1 MGGRTADAGCR
12 NAVDTSLCH
21 GLGHVEGFRPATLH
35 QAYLALRA
43 WGLPVSEHTTLA
55 TDLAG
60 VRERIDYWGEHRH
73 EVDHEIDGVVV
84 KVDEVALQRRLGS
97 TSRAPRWAIAYKYP
111 PEEAQTKLLDIR
123 VNVGRTGRIT
133 PFAFMTPVKVAGSTV
148 GQATLHNASEIKRKG
163 VLIGDTVVIRKAGD
177 VIPEVL
183 GPVVELRDGSEREFI
198 MPTTCPEC
206 GSPLA
211 PEKEGDADIRCPNA
225 RGCPGQLRERV
236 FHVASRNGLDIEVLG
251 YEAGVALLQA
261 KVIADEGELFA
272 LTERDLLRTD
282 LFRTKAGE
290 LSANGKRL
298 LVNLDKAKAAPL
310 WRVLLSLLAEAS
322 SSRAGLGYEVI
333 VSRLDD
339 EANIAPWLRAAH
351 RYGAKVKW
359 AEVDIETGE
368 LPTWQWESLISKS
381 TRLVAVNSA
390 SGTLGGVTD
399 LRAMTKLVHD
409 VGALVVVDHSAAAPY
424 RLLDIRETD
433 ADVVTVNAHA
443 WGGPPIG
450 AMVFRDPS
458 VMNSFGSVSTNPYAT
473 GPARLEIGV
482 HQFGLLAG
490 VVASIEYLAA
500 LDESARGS
508 RRERLAVSMQ
518 SADAYLNRVF
528 DYLMV
533 SLRSLPLVM
542 LIGRPEAQ
550 IPVVSFA
557 VHKVPA
563 DRVVQR
569 LADNGILAIAN
580 TGSRVLDVLGVNDV
594 GGGVVNEEVAPWL
607 DLVRKL
613 GVLAGV
619 LSDELPV
626 SLSVQVRGELA
637 AEEVEVLRLSALRGL
652 FSAVIE
658 DAVTFV
664 NAPALAAERG
674 VTAEICKASE
684 SPNHRSVVD
693 VRAVGADGS
702 VVTVSGTLYGPQ
714 LSQKIVQ
721 INGRHFDL
729 RAQGINLIIH
739 YVDRPG
745 ALGKIGT
752 LLGTAGVNI
761 QAAQLSEDAEG
772 PGATILLRLDQD
784 VPDDVRTA
792 IAAAVDAYK
801 LEVVDLS

>member
-1 MGGRTADAGCR
+1 MAYDVARVRGLHPSLGDGWVHFDAPAGMLIPDSVATTVSTA
-12 NAVDTSLCH
+12 
-21 GLGHVEGFRPATLH
+21 FRRSGA
-35 QAYLALRA
+35 
-43 WGLPVSEHTTLA
+43 
-55 TDLAG
+55 
-60 VRERIDYWGEHRH
+60 
-73 EVDHEIDGVVV
+73 
-84 KVDEVALQRRLGS
+84 
-97 TSRAPRWAIAYKYP
+97 
-111 PEEAQTKLLDIR
+111 
-123 VNVGRTGRIT
+123 
-133 PFAFMTPVKVAGSTV
+133 STV
-148 GQATLHNASEIKRKG
+148 GAHPSARRSAAVLDAAREAVADLVNADPGG
-163 VLIGDTVVIRKAGD
+163 V
-177 VIPEVL
+177 VL
-183 GPVVELRDGSEREFI
+183 G
-198 MPTTCPEC
+198 
-206 GSPLA
+206 
-211 PEKEGDADIRCPNA
+211 ADRA
-225 RGCPGQLRERV
+225 
-236 FHVASRNGLDIEVLG
+236 
-251 YEAGVALLQA
+251 
-261 KVIADEGELFA
+261 
-272 LTERDLLRTD
+272 
-282 LFRTKAGE
+282 
-290 LSANGKRL
+290 
-298 LVNLDKAKAAPL
+298 
-310 WRVLLSLLAEAS
+310 VLLSLLAEAS

-490 VVASIEYLAA
+490 LVASIEYLAA

-594 GGGVVNEEVAPWL
+594 GGAVTVGLAHYSTMAEV
-607 DLVRKL
+607 DQLVR
-613 GVLAGV
+613 
-619 LSDELPV
+619 
-626 SLSVQVRGELA
+626 
-637 AEEVEVLRLSALRGL
+637 
-652 FSAVIE
+652 
-658 DAVTFV
+658 
-664 NAPALAAERG
+664 ALA
-674 VTAEICKASE
+674 S
-684 SPNHRSVVD
+684 
-693 VRAVGADGS
+693 
-702 VVTVSGTLYGPQ
+702 
-714 LSQKIVQ
+714 
-721 INGRHFDL
+721 
-729 RAQGINLIIH
+729 
-739 YVDRPG
+739 
-745 ALGKIGT
+745 LG
-752 LLGTAGVNI
+752 
-761 QAAQLSEDAEG
+761 
-772 PGATILLRLDQD
+772 
-784 VPDDVRTA
+784 
-792 IAAAVDAYK
+792 
-801 LEVVDLS
+801 

>member
-1 MGGRTADAGCR
+1 MAYDVARVRGLHPSLGDGWVHFDAPAGMLIPDSVATTVSTA
-12 NAVDTSLCH
+12 
-21 GLGHVEGFRPATLH
+21 FRRSGA
-35 QAYLALRA
+35 
-43 WGLPVSEHTTLA
+43 
-55 TDLAG
+55 
-60 VRERIDYWGEHRH
+60 
-73 EVDHEIDGVVV
+73 
-84 KVDEVALQRRLGS
+84 
-97 TSRAPRWAIAYKYP
+97 
-111 PEEAQTKLLDIR
+111 
-123 VNVGRTGRIT
+123 
-133 PFAFMTPVKVAGSTV
+133 STV
-148 GQATLHNASEIKRKG
+148 GAHPSARRSAAVLDAAREAVADLVNADPGG
-163 VLIGDTVVIRKAGD
+163 V
-177 VIPEVL
+177 VL
-183 GPVVELRDGSEREFI
+183 G
-198 MPTTCPEC
+198 
-206 GSPLA
+206 
-211 PEKEGDADIRCPNA
+211 ADRA
-225 RGCPGQLRERV
+225 
-236 FHVASRNGLDIEVLG
+236 
-251 YEAGVALLQA
+251 
-261 KVIADEGELFA
+261 
-272 LTERDLLRTD
+272 
-282 LFRTKAGE
+282 
-290 LSANGKRL
+290 
-298 LVNLDKAKAAPL
+298 
-310 WRVLLSLLAEAS
+310 VLLSLLAEAS

-339 EANIAPWLRAAH
+339 EANIVPWLRAAH

-594 GGGVVNEEVAPWL
+594 GGAVTVGLAHYSTMAEV
-607 DLVRKL
+607 DQLVR
-613 GVLAGV
+613 
-619 LSDELPV
+619 
-626 SLSVQVRGELA
+626 
-637 AEEVEVLRLSALRGL
+637 
-652 FSAVIE
+652 
-658 DAVTFV
+658 
-664 NAPALAAERG
+664 ALA
-674 VTAEICKASE
+674 S
-684 SPNHRSVVD
+684 
-693 VRAVGADGS
+693 
-702 VVTVSGTLYGPQ
+702 
-714 LSQKIVQ
+714 
-721 INGRHFDL
+721 
-729 RAQGINLIIH
+729 
-739 YVDRPG
+739 
-745 ALGKIGT
+745 LG
-752 LLGTAGVNI
+752 
-761 QAAQLSEDAEG
+761 
-772 PGATILLRLDQD
+772 
-784 VPDDVRTA
+784 
-792 IAAAVDAYK
+792 
-801 LEVVDLS
+801 

>member
-1 MGGRTADAGCR
+1 MAYDVARVRGLHPSLGDGWVHFDAPAGMLIPDSVATTVSTA
-12 NAVDTSLCH
+12 
-21 GLGHVEGFRPATLH
+21 FRRSGA
-35 QAYLALRA
+35 
-43 WGLPVSEHTTLA
+43 
-55 TDLAG
+55 
-60 VRERIDYWGEHRH
+60 
-73 EVDHEIDGVVV
+73 
-84 KVDEVALQRRLGS
+84 
-97 TSRAPRWAIAYKYP
+97 
-111 PEEAQTKLLDIR
+111 
-123 VNVGRTGRIT
+123 
-133 PFAFMTPVKVAGSTV
+133 STV
-148 GQATLHNASEIKRKG
+148 GAHPSARRSAAVLDAAREAVADLVNADPG
-163 VLIGDTVVIRKAGD
+163 GA
-177 VIPEVL
+177 VL
-183 GPVVELRDGSEREFI
+183 G
-198 MPTTCPEC
+198 
-206 GSPLA
+206 
-211 PEKEGDADIRCPNA
+211 ADRA
-225 RGCPGQLRERV
+225 
-236 FHVASRNGLDIEVLG
+236 
-251 YEAGVALLQA
+251 
-261 KVIADEGELFA
+261 
-272 LTERDLLRTD
+272 
-282 LFRTKAGE
+282 
-290 LSANGKRL
+290 
-298 LVNLDKAKAAPL
+298 
-310 WRVLLSLLAEAS
+310 VLLSLLAEAS

-594 GGGVVNEEVAPWL
+594 GGAVTVGLAHYSTMAEV
-607 DLVRKL
+607 DQLVR
-613 GVLAGV
+613 
-619 LSDELPV
+619 
-626 SLSVQVRGELA
+626 
-637 AEEVEVLRLSALRGL
+637 
-652 FSAVIE
+652 
-658 DAVTFV
+658 
-664 NAPALAAERG
+664 ALA
-674 VTAEICKASE
+674 S
-684 SPNHRSVVD
+684 
-693 VRAVGADGS
+693 
-702 VVTVSGTLYGPQ
+702 
-714 LSQKIVQ
+714 
-721 INGRHFDL
+721 
-729 RAQGINLIIH
+729 
-739 YVDRPG
+739 
-745 ALGKIGT
+745 LG
-752 LLGTAGVNI
+752 
-761 QAAQLSEDAEG
+761 
-772 PGATILLRLDQD
+772 
-784 VPDDVRTA
+784 
-792 IAAAVDAYK
+792 
-801 LEVVDLS
+801 

>member
-1 MGGRTADAGCR
+1 MAYDVARVRGLHPSLGDGWVHFDAPAGMLIPDSVATTVSTA
-12 NAVDTSLCH
+12 
-21 GLGHVEGFRPATLH
+21 FRRSGA
-35 QAYLALRA
+35 
-43 WGLPVSEHTTLA
+43 
-55 TDLAG
+55 
-60 VRERIDYWGEHRH
+60 
-73 EVDHEIDGVVV
+73 
-84 KVDEVALQRRLGS
+84 
-97 TSRAPRWAIAYKYP
+97 
-111 PEEAQTKLLDIR
+111 
-123 VNVGRTGRIT
+123 
-133 PFAFMTPVKVAGSTV
+133 STV
-148 GQATLHNASEIKRKG
+148 GAHPSARRSAAILDAAREAVADLVNADPGG
-163 VLIGDTVVIRKAGD
+163 V
-177 VIPEVL
+177 VL
-183 GPVVELRDGSEREFI
+183 G
-198 MPTTCPEC
+198 
-206 GSPLA
+206 
-211 PEKEGDADIRCPNA
+211 ADRA
-225 RGCPGQLRERV
+225 
-236 FHVASRNGLDIEVLG
+236 
-251 YEAGVALLQA
+251 
-261 KVIADEGELFA
+261 
-272 LTERDLLRTD
+272 
-282 LFRTKAGE
+282 
-290 LSANGKRL
+290 
-298 LVNLDKAKAAPL
+298 
-310 WRVLLSLLAEAS
+310 VLLSLLAEAS

-594 GGGVVNEEVAPWL
+594 GGAVTVGLAHYSTMAEV
-607 DLVRKL
+607 DQLVR
-613 GVLAGV
+613 
-619 LSDELPV
+619 
-626 SLSVQVRGELA
+626 
-637 AEEVEVLRLSALRGL
+637 
-652 FSAVIE
+652 
-658 DAVTFV
+658 
-664 NAPALAAERG
+664 ALA
-674 VTAEICKASE
+674 S
-684 SPNHRSVVD
+684 
-693 VRAVGADGS
+693 
-702 VVTVSGTLYGPQ
+702 
-714 LSQKIVQ
+714 
-721 INGRHFDL
+721 
-729 RAQGINLIIH
+729 
-739 YVDRPG
+739 
-745 ALGKIGT
+745 LG
-752 LLGTAGVNI
+752 
-761 QAAQLSEDAEG
+761 
-772 PGATILLRLDQD
+772 
-784 VPDDVRTA
+784 
-792 IAAAVDAYK
+792 
-801 LEVVDLS
+801 

>member
-1 MGGRTADAGCR
+1 MAYDVARVRGLHPSLGDGWVHFDAPAGMLIPDSVATTVLTA
-12 NAVDTSLCH
+12 
-21 GLGHVEGFRPATLH
+21 FRRSGA
-35 QAYLALRA
+35 
-43 WGLPVSEHTTLA
+43 
-55 TDLAG
+55 
-60 VRERIDYWGEHRH
+60 
-73 EVDHEIDGVVV
+73 
-84 KVDEVALQRRLGS
+84 
-97 TSRAPRWAIAYKYP
+97 
-111 PEEAQTKLLDIR
+111 
-123 VNVGRTGRIT
+123 
-133 PFAFMTPVKVAGSTV
+133 STV
-148 GQATLHNASEIKRKG
+148 GAHPSARRSAAVLDAAREAVADLVNADPGG
-163 VLIGDTVVIRKAGD
+163 V
-177 VIPEVL
+177 VL
-183 GPVVELRDGSEREFI
+183 G
-198 MPTTCPEC
+198 
-206 GSPLA
+206 
-211 PEKEGDADIRCPNA
+211 ADRA
-225 RGCPGQLRERV
+225 
-236 FHVASRNGLDIEVLG
+236 
-251 YEAGVALLQA
+251 
-261 KVIADEGELFA
+261 
-272 LTERDLLRTD
+272 
-282 LFRTKAGE
+282 
-290 LSANGKRL
+290 
-298 LVNLDKAKAAPL
+298 
-310 WRVLLSLLAEAS
+310 VLLSLLAEAS

-594 GGGVVNEEVAPWL
+594 GGAVTVGLAHYSTMAEV
-607 DLVRKL
+607 DQLVR
-613 GVLAGV
+613 
-619 LSDELPV
+619 
-626 SLSVQVRGELA
+626 
-637 AEEVEVLRLSALRGL
+637 
-652 FSAVIE
+652 
-658 DAVTFV
+658 
-664 NAPALAAERG
+664 ALA
-674 VTAEICKASE
+674 S
-684 SPNHRSVVD
+684 
-693 VRAVGADGS
+693 
-702 VVTVSGTLYGPQ
+702 
-714 LSQKIVQ
+714 
-721 INGRHFDL
+721 
-729 RAQGINLIIH
+729 
-739 YVDRPG
+739 
-745 ALGKIGT
+745 LG
-752 LLGTAGVNI
+752 
-761 QAAQLSEDAEG
+761 
-772 PGATILLRLDQD
+772 
-784 VPDDVRTA
+784 
-792 IAAAVDAYK
+792 
-801 LEVVDLS
+801 

>member
-1 MGGRTADAGCR
+1 MAYDVARVRGLHPSLGDGWVHFDAPAGMLIPDSVATTVSTA
-12 NAVDTSLCH
+12 
-21 GLGHVEGFRPATLH
+21 FRRSGA
-35 QAYLALRA
+35 
-43 WGLPVSEHTTLA
+43 
-55 TDLAG
+55 
-60 VRERIDYWGEHRH
+60 
-73 EVDHEIDGVVV
+73 
-84 KVDEVALQRRLGS
+84 
-97 TSRAPRWAIAYKYP
+97 
-111 PEEAQTKLLDIR
+111 
-123 VNVGRTGRIT
+123 
-133 PFAFMTPVKVAGSTV
+133 STV
-148 GQATLHNASEIKRKG
+148 GAHPSARRSAAVLDAAREAVADLVNADPGG
-163 VLIGDTVVIRKAGD
+163 V
-177 VIPEVL
+177 VL
-183 GPVVELRDGSEREFI
+183 G
-198 MPTTCPEC
+198 
-206 GSPLA
+206 
-211 PEKEGDADIRCPNA
+211 ADRA
-225 RGCPGQLRERV
+225 
-236 FHVASRNGLDIEVLG
+236 
-251 YEAGVALLQA
+251 
-261 KVIADEGELFA
+261 
-272 LTERDLLRTD
+272 
-282 LFRTKAGE
+282 
-290 LSANGKRL
+290 
-298 LVNLDKAKAAPL
+298 
-310 WRVLLSLLAEAS
+310 VLLSLLAEAS

-563 DRVVQR
+563 DRVVHR

-594 GGGVVNEEVAPWL
+594 GGAVTVGLAHYSTMAEV
-607 DLVRKL
+607 DQLVR
-613 GVLAGV
+613 
-619 LSDELPV
+619 
-626 SLSVQVRGELA
+626 
-637 AEEVEVLRLSALRGL
+637 
-652 FSAVIE
+652 
-658 DAVTFV
+658 
-664 NAPALAAERG
+664 ALA
-674 VTAEICKASE
+674 S
-684 SPNHRSVVD
+684 
-693 VRAVGADGS
+693 
-702 VVTVSGTLYGPQ
+702 
-714 LSQKIVQ
+714 
-721 INGRHFDL
+721 
-729 RAQGINLIIH
+729 
-739 YVDRPG
+739 
-745 ALGKIGT
+745 LG
-752 LLGTAGVNI
+752 
-761 QAAQLSEDAEG
+761 
-772 PGATILLRLDQD
+772 
-784 VPDDVRTA
+784 
-792 IAAAVDAYK
+792 
-801 LEVVDLS
+801 

>member
-1 MGGRTADAGCR
+1 MAYDVARVRGLHPSLGDGWVHFDAPAGMLIPDSVATTVSTA
-12 NAVDTSLCH
+12 
-21 GLGHVEGFRPATLH
+21 FRRSGA
-35 QAYLALRA
+35 
-43 WGLPVSEHTTLA
+43 
-55 TDLAG
+55 
-60 VRERIDYWGEHRH
+60 
-73 EVDHEIDGVVV
+73 
-84 KVDEVALQRRLGS
+84 
-97 TSRAPRWAIAYKYP
+97 
-111 PEEAQTKLLDIR
+111 
-123 VNVGRTGRIT
+123 
-133 PFAFMTPVKVAGSTV
+133 STV
-148 GQATLHNASEIKRKG
+148 GAHPSARRSAAVLDAAREAVADLVNADPGG
-163 VLIGDTVVIRKAGD
+163 V
-177 VIPEVL
+177 VL
-183 GPVVELRDGSEREFI
+183 G
-198 MPTTCPEC
+198 
-206 GSPLA
+206 
-211 PEKEGDADIRCPNA
+211 ADRA
-225 RGCPGQLRERV
+225 
-236 FHVASRNGLDIEVLG
+236 
-251 YEAGVALLQA
+251 
-261 KVIADEGELFA
+261 
-272 LTERDLLRTD
+272 
-282 LFRTKAGE
+282 
-290 LSANGKRL
+290 
-298 LVNLDKAKAAPL
+298 
-310 WRVLLSLLAEAS
+310 VLLSLLAEAS

-550 IPVVSFA
+550 IPLVSFA

-594 GGGVVNEEVAPWL
+594 GGAVTVGLAHYSTMAEV
-607 DLVRKL
+607 DQLVR
-613 GVLAGV
+613 
-619 LSDELPV
+619 
-626 SLSVQVRGELA
+626 
-637 AEEVEVLRLSALRGL
+637 
-652 FSAVIE
+652 
-658 DAVTFV
+658 
-664 NAPALAAERG
+664 ALA
-674 VTAEICKASE
+674 S
-684 SPNHRSVVD
+684 
-693 VRAVGADGS
+693 
-702 VVTVSGTLYGPQ
+702 
-714 LSQKIVQ
+714 
-721 INGRHFDL
+721 
-729 RAQGINLIIH
+729 
-739 YVDRPG
+739 
-745 ALGKIGT
+745 LG
-752 LLGTAGVNI
+752 
-761 QAAQLSEDAEG
+761 
-772 PGATILLRLDQD
+772 
-784 VPDDVRTA
+784 
-792 IAAAVDAYK
+792 
-801 LEVVDLS
+801 

>member
-1 MGGRTADAGCR
+1 MAYDVARVRGLHPSLGDGWVHFDAPAGMLIPDSVATTVSTA
-12 NAVDTSLCH
+12 
-21 GLGHVEGFRPATLH
+21 FRRSGA
-35 QAYLALRA
+35 
-43 WGLPVSEHTTLA
+43 
-55 TDLAG
+55 
-60 VRERIDYWGEHRH
+60 
-73 EVDHEIDGVVV
+73 
-84 KVDEVALQRRLGS
+84 
-97 TSRAPRWAIAYKYP
+97 
-111 PEEAQTKLLDIR
+111 
-123 VNVGRTGRIT
+123 
-133 PFAFMTPVKVAGSTV
+133 STV
-148 GQATLHNASEIKRKG
+148 GAHPSARRSAAVLDAAREAVADLVNADPGG
-163 VLIGDTVVIRKAGD
+163 V
-177 VIPEVL
+177 VL
-183 GPVVELRDGSEREFI
+183 G
-198 MPTTCPEC
+198 
-206 GSPLA
+206 
-211 PEKEGDADIRCPNA
+211 ADRA
-225 RGCPGQLRERV
+225 
-236 FHVASRNGLDIEVLG
+236 
-251 YEAGVALLQA
+251 
-261 KVIADEGELFA
+261 
-272 LTERDLLRTD
+272 
-282 LFRTKAGE
+282 
-290 LSANGKRL
+290 
-298 LVNLDKAKAAPL
+298 
-310 WRVLLSLLAEAS
+310 VLLSLLAEAS

-433 ADVVTVNAHA
+433 ADVVMVNAHA

-594 GGGVVNEEVAPWL
+594 GGAVTVGLAHYSTMAEV
-607 DLVRKL
+607 DQLVR
-613 GVLAGV
+613 
-619 LSDELPV
+619 
-626 SLSVQVRGELA
+626 
-637 AEEVEVLRLSALRGL
+637 
-652 FSAVIE
+652 
-658 DAVTFV
+658 
-664 NAPALAAERG
+664 ALA
-674 VTAEICKASE
+674 S
-684 SPNHRSVVD
+684 
-693 VRAVGADGS
+693 
-702 VVTVSGTLYGPQ
+702 
-714 LSQKIVQ
+714 
-721 INGRHFDL
+721 
-729 RAQGINLIIH
+729 
-739 YVDRPG
+739 
-745 ALGKIGT
+745 LG
-752 LLGTAGVNI
+752 
-761 QAAQLSEDAEG
+761 
-772 PGATILLRLDQD
+772 
-784 VPDDVRTA
+784 
-792 IAAAVDAYK
+792 
-801 LEVVDLS
+801 

>member
-1 MGGRTADAGCR
+1 MAYDVARVRGLHPSLGDGWVHFDAPAGMLIPDSVATTVSTA
-12 NAVDTSLCH
+12 
-21 GLGHVEGFRPATLH
+21 FRRSGA
-35 QAYLALRA
+35 
-43 WGLPVSEHTTLA
+43 
-55 TDLAG
+55 
-60 VRERIDYWGEHRH
+60 
-73 EVDHEIDGVVV
+73 
-84 KVDEVALQRRLGS
+84 
-97 TSRAPRWAIAYKYP
+97 
-111 PEEAQTKLLDIR
+111 
-123 VNVGRTGRIT
+123 
-133 PFAFMTPVKVAGSTV
+133 STV
-148 GQATLHNASEIKRKG
+148 GAHPSARRSAAVLDAAREAVADLVNADPGG
-163 VLIGDTVVIRKAGD
+163 V
-177 VIPEVL
+177 VL
-183 GPVVELRDGSEREFI
+183 G
-198 MPTTCPEC
+198 
-206 GSPLA
+206 
-211 PEKEGDADIRCPNA
+211 ADRA
-225 RGCPGQLRERV
+225 
-236 FHVASRNGLDIEVLG
+236 
-251 YEAGVALLQA
+251 
-261 KVIADEGELFA
+261 
-272 LTERDLLRTD
+272 
-282 LFRTKAGE
+282 
-290 LSANGKRL
+290 
-298 LVNLDKAKAAPL
+298 
-310 WRVLLSLLAEAS
+310 VLLSLLAEAS

-533 SLRSLPLVM
+533 LLRSLPLVM

-594 GGGVVNEEVAPWL
+594 GGAVTVGLAHYSTMAEV
-607 DLVRKL
+607 DQLVR
-613 GVLAGV
+613 
-619 LSDELPV
+619 
-626 SLSVQVRGELA
+626 
-637 AEEVEVLRLSALRGL
+637 
-652 FSAVIE
+652 
-658 DAVTFV
+658 
-664 NAPALAAERG
+664 ALA
-674 VTAEICKASE
+674 S
-684 SPNHRSVVD
+684 
-693 VRAVGADGS
+693 
-702 VVTVSGTLYGPQ
+702 
-714 LSQKIVQ
+714 
-721 INGRHFDL
+721 
-729 RAQGINLIIH
+729 
-739 YVDRPG
+739 
-745 ALGKIGT
+745 LG
-752 LLGTAGVNI
+752 
-761 QAAQLSEDAEG
+761 
-772 PGATILLRLDQD
+772 
-784 VPDDVRTA
+784 
-792 IAAAVDAYK
+792 
-801 LEVVDLS
+801 